1 MDDSKIIEIFIK
13 LVIPDDHP
21 IIYQYIKGK
30 GRSKTTALNRLGDM
44 CYNYLS
50 PPYTIGHIKTV
61 GRRFL
66 KEKEVQY
73 KRGEIKIKPI
83 Y

>member
-1 MDDSKIIEIFIK
+1 MDDSKIIEIFIR
-13 LVIPDDHP
+13 LAIPDNHP
-21 IIYQYIKGK
+21 IVYQYIKGRD
-30 GRSKTTALNRLGDM
+30 RSKATALNRLGAV
-44 CYNYLS
+44 CYDYLS

-66 KEKEVQY
+66 KEKEAQY
-73 KRGEIKIKPI
+73 KRGEIEIKPI